1 MKRNQKIQ
9 LAIGHAKLG
18 EIMEITLK
26 ELRII
31 ITKAI
36 FEAKKGEKGKKLTG
50 SAGKLRG
57 KSREGRLKMEK
68 PGGEIDKCKGSNPPK
83 SCYDEWENDKKYKSE
98 SIIRE
103 AVREILLE
111 KKKKKPG
118 PKPKKKKKDDKK
130 KNKGA
135 DIKTGNLSAST
146 VKKITKI
153 AKDRG
158 YTVGSMKKEYVL
170 GLKAWTAGHPPGVP
184 QHAWATARIKK
195 ATPGKSWSVVKKS
208 KAKNK

>member
-1 MKRNQKIQ
+1 MNKR
-9 LAIGHAKLG
+9 
-18 EIMEITLK
+18 TLR
-26 ELRII
+26 RII
-31 ITKAI
+31 AEV
-36 FEAKKGEKGKKLTG
+36 FEEAKKGDKGKKLTG

-57 KSREGRLKMEK
+57 KARKGRLEMEK
-68 PGGEIDKCKGSNPPK
+68 PGGEIDKCKGDNPPK
-83 SCYDEWENDKKYKSE
+83 SCYDEWENDKKYKNE
-98 SIIRE
+98 AMLRE

-111 KKKKKPG
+111 KKKPG

-153 AKDRG
+153 ANDRG

-195 ATPGKSWSVVKKS
+195 ATPSKSWSVVKKS
-208 KAKNK
+208 KAKKK

>member
-1 MKRNQKIQ
+1 MNKQ
-9 LAIGHAKLG
+9 L
-18 EIMEITLK
+18 
-26 ELRII
+26 LRII
-31 ITKAI
+31 LKEV
-36 FEAKKGEKGKKLTG
+36 FDEAKKGDKGKKLTG

-57 KSREGRLKMEK
+57 KARKGRLNMEK
-68 PGGEIDKCKGSNPPK
+68 PGGEIDKCKGENPPK
-83 SCYDEWENDKKYKSE
+83 SCYEEWENDKKYKSE
-98 SIIRE
+98 AVLRE
-103 AVREILLE
+103 AIRNILLE

-118 PKPKKKKKDDKK
+118 PKPKKKKKSDKK

-153 AKDRG
+153 ANDRG

-208 KAKNK
+208 KSKKK

>member
-1 MKRNQKIQ
+1 MNRELLKII
-9 LAIGHAKLG
+9 LEEA
-18 EIMEITLK
+18 
-26 ELRII
+26 
-31 ITKAI
+31 
-36 FEAKKGEKGKKLTG
+36 FYEAKKADKGKKLTG

-57 KSREGRLKMEK
+57 KAREGRLEMEK
-68 PGGEIDKCKGSNPPK
+68 PGGEIDKCKGKNPPK
-83 SCYDEWENDKKYKSE
+83 SCYDEWENDKKYKTE
-98 SIIRE
+98 AVLRE
-103 AVREILLE
+103 AIREILLE
-111 KKKKKPG
+111 KKKPG
-118 PKPKKKKKDDKK
+118 PKPKKKKKDSKK

-146 VKKITKI
+146 VKKIKKI
-153 AKDRG
+153 ANDRG

-208 KAKNK
+208 KSKKK